1 MSNVTLYWIP
11 GHLGLIGNDKADKL
25 AKAATW
31 LESAELLLRDG
42 RPWYLVKQALKRAR
56 ITTGPL
62 LSGRADTG
70 KFTKKI
76 DAALYLGKAAG
87 IY

>member
-1 MSNVTLYWIP
+1 MNKVTLYWIP
-11 GHLGLIGNDKADKL
+11 GHSGLRGNDKADKL
-25 AKAATW
+25 AKAATRP
-31 LESAELLLRDG
+31 ESAGPLLRDG

-62 LSGRADTG
+62 LLGRADTS

-76 DAALYLGKAAG
+76 NAALYLGKAAG
-87 IY
+87 LY